1 MAVAVAHAISD
12 IFIKKDIR
20 TYSSTQ
26 HMTETYHPAHDIYR
40 PTILHMTD
48 LPSCT

>member
-1 MAVAVAHAISD
+1 MAVIVVHAISD

-26 HMTETYHPAHDIYR
+26 HMTYTYHPAHDIDLR
-40 PTILHMTD
+40 TILHMT
-48 LPSCT
+48 